1 MEILIQFYP
10 INQYKPNNMRN
21 KNFSCYEY
29 ELEERER
36 LNSIYSGTF
45 PEESKKISGK
55 DIQNNTSEKITITTV
70 DSDKGVALGETSFG
84 QTIVIDTKKEEKN
97 MRKLGYPSIEMVSG
111 QILDVVI
118 TKDSSGSFN
127 GSVSAGYEKAL
138 KRELHRSIK
147 EEDCAFK
154 VRVKNVCNGGFMVDL
169 SGIECFLPGSLAA
182 ANRIMNFADYVG
194 KELNVMV
201 EVYDQKRDI
210 FVVSFKKYLKKII
223 DREVQNLSFSI
234 KYTGTVTGASNNG
247 LFVEW
252 DDIYTGI
259 IPIDDNNRSD
269 MEKYQAGDSVEFYV
283 VDIKNPQRINLSATQ
298 PNEKMKNIQ
307 EMKDTSSEVLGENTD
322 LKIYKGEVT
331 KIKTF
336 GIFVK
341 MNNGLNGLI
350 EKEKL
355 VNSIKEY
362 EVGQSVDFSILSV
375 DSSTLKIQL
384 IEK

>member
-1 MEILIQFYP
+1 M
-10 INQYKPNNMRN
+10 KN
-21 KNFSCYEY
+21 KNFSFFEY
-29 ELEERER
+29 DTEEREK
-36 LNSIYSGTF
+36 LASLYGNTF
-45 PEESKKISGK
+45 PDDSAKISGK
-55 DIQNNTSEKITITTV
+55 DLQNNSVEKITVTSV
-70 DSDKGVALGETSFG
+70 DPDKGIALGETTFG

-97 MRKLGYPSIEMVSG
+97 MRKLGYPSIEMNPGHV
-111 QILDVVI
+111 LDVVI

-154 VRVKNVCNGGFMVDL
+154 VKVKNVCNGGFMVDL

-210 FVVSFKKYLKKII
+210 FVVSFKKYLRKII
-223 DREVQNLSFSI
+223 DRAVQDLSFSN
-234 KYTGTVTGASNNG
+234 KYQGNVTGLSGNG
-247 LFVEW
+247 VFVEW

-259 IPIDDNNRSD
+259 IPMDDTSRGNL
-269 MEKYQAGDSVEFYV
+269 EKYKAGDSIEFYV
-283 VDIKNPQRINLSATQ
+283 MDIKNPQRINLSVTQ

-336 GIFVK
+336 GIFIK
-341 MNNGLNGLI
+341 MENGLSGLI

-362 EVGQSVDFSILSV
+362 EVGESVDFSILSV
-375 DSSTLKIQL
+375 DISTLKIQL